1 MTTIINRAPLQKN
14 LFVALTFLFL
24 AFTIAVPKA
33 EARGNEFDAVCKHIR
48 TRYKAKK
55 VKIPFMW
62 LARAAVGIVRP
73 AGVKSFKVTIFR
85 NLDFP
90 SDTLHSEMKTVM
102 ADAFSADWSPILR
115 IRSREGE
122 QIYMNMRESGK
133 NVKILAVKIEKDE
146 AIVVRA
152 KFNPEKLVKFMENP
166 KIFGIA
172 LNDVNTKNDGTRKKV
187 SDKDDRIIYED
198 EDDDDTDKGSQQ

>member
-1 MTTIINRAPLQKN
+1 MMAQTRRTIVQKN
-14 LFVALTFLFL
+14 LVVSLTLLIFSCAL
-24 AFTIAVPKA
+24 FTPHA
-33 EARGNEFDAVCKHIR
+33 EARGKEFDAVCKHIK

-85 NLDFP
+85 NLDFS

-102 ADAFSADWSPILR
+102 SNAFSPDWSPILR
-115 IRSREGE
+115 IRSRHGE

-133 NVKILAVKIEKDE
+133 NVKILAVKIERDE

-152 KFNPEKLVKFMENP
+152 KFNPDKLVKFMENP

-172 LNDVNTKNDGTRKKV
+172 LNDVNFKGGDSTKKI

-198 EDDDDTDKGSQQ
+198 DETDEDQQK